1 MSPRISTPPEILQV
15 GTPFRDVTNRNK
27 SKRSKFRN
35 HIKIFTPF
43 IGLSSGDGEVGRL
56 EEKISKLQSRI
67 EQLEKYIFNRRANS
81 DKYIYEDTEGS
92 TDFSEALPEP
102 YLQNLNISFN
112 QPKNEVMEVSVET
125 IIIED

>member
-1 MSPRISTPPEILQV
+1 M
-15 GTPFRDVTNRNK
+15 
-27 SKRSKFRN
+27 
-35 HIKIFTPF
+35 
-43 IGLSSGDGEVGRL
+43 SSGDGEVGRL

-125 IIIED
+125 IIIEDWLTGQIPV